1 MNYFVSLQPVKEYN
15 DMETIDQKLSYSRKR
30 SIAAAIKDGYH
41 LFLHHFAALLVRTWP
56 LLLAYSLLLGFIGY
70 FAFEKV
76 SPSVQIA
83 HTLPPIK
90 DMWPLIAAL
99 VGHFV
104 LVVLMIATTIK
115 ALQEHRATDKISSG
129 RWYGSIGFRQ
139 VPLVFKVFWRCLR
152 RFWHY
157 IAIILVV
164 MINTVLLTA
173 VFECSAIYLG
183 IAYDL
188 ANESTAEGN
197 PAVLPENIGL
207 ITFGTFT
214 FCGFFQALIHTSVLF
229 PFYYAYKKR

>member
-30 SIAAAIKDGYH
+30 SIPAAIIDGYH
-41 LFLHHFAALLVRTWP
+41 LYLHHFGALLVRTWP
-56 LLLAYSLLLGFIGY
+56 LLLAYSLLLGYIAY

-83 HTLPPIK
+83 HKLPPIN
-90 DMWPLIAAL
+90 DLWPLIGAL
-99 VGHFV
+99 AGYFV
-104 LVVLMIATTIK
+104 LVVLMIASTIK
-115 ALQEHRATDKISSG
+115 AMQEHRATDTIKRG
-129 RWYGSIGFRQ
+129 HWYGSIGICQ
-139 VPLVFKVFWRCLR
+139 VPLVFKVLWRCLR

-164 MINTVLLTA
+164 MIITTLLTV
-173 VFECSAIYLG
+173 VFECSGIYLG

-188 ANESTAEGN
+188 ANESTAQGN
-197 PAVLPENIGL
+197 PAVMPEHMGL
-207 ITFGTFT
+207 ITFVTFT
-214 FCGFFQALIHTSVLF
+214 FCGFFQALIHTSALF